1 MSYSKIKSYA
11 KLNLALNIV
20 GKTNSLH
27 RIESIISFINLY
39 DLIKIKKIKSKKHV
53 IRFYGKFSKNIKKKN
68 TISKLLEILE
78 KKKILKNQKFQIIV
92 NKYIPNKAGLGG
104 GSMNAASI
112 LKFLMKKKIIRIKK
126 KEMVKISNLIGSDV
140 ILGLNQKNAIL
151 NSKKEIR
158 YFNNIKKFYPLIV
171 KPNFGCSTKKIY
183 KNVRNFSKS
192 SLNNKFIENISLKKI
207 KLLKND
213 LEKVAKSKYPKIEKL
228 LNFMKNLKDNE
239 FVRMTGSGSAVIAYF
254 KTKNASLNATKV
266 IKKKYKNYWCIISK
280 TI

>member
-1 MSYSKIKSYA
+1 MIKSYA
-11 KLNLALNIV
+11 KINLSLNVL
-20 GKTNSLH
+20 GKLKSNYH
-27 RIESIISFINLY
+27 RIETIVSFINLCDEIY
-39 DLIKIKKIKSKKHV
+39 IKKINQKNHKTF
-53 IRFYGKFSKNIKKKN
+53 FYGKFSKGITSKN
-68 TISKLLEILE
+68 TINQVINLMDE
-78 KKKILKNQKFQIIV
+78 KDILKGK
-92 NKYIPNKAGLGG
+92 KYLIKIKKNIPQKAGLGG

-112 LKFLMKKKIIRIKK
+112 LKYFLSKKKNSTLNKNILKLSEK
-126 KEMVKISNLIGSDV
+126 VGSDV
-140 ILGLNQKNAIL
+140 KFGLKTSSSVQFKNQ
-151 NSKKEIR
+151 S
-158 YFNNIKKFYPLIV
+158 IKKLRKKFELYTVIV
-171 KPNFGCSTKKIY
+171 KPNFGCSTKLIY

-192 SLNNKFIENISLKKI
+192 SLNNKFIKNISLKKI

>member
-1 MSYSKIKSYA
+1 MIKSYA
-11 KLNLALNIV
+11 KINLSLNVL
-20 GKTNSLH
+20 GKLKSNYH
-27 RIESIISFINLY
+27 RIETIVSFINLY
-39 DLIKIKKIKSKKHV
+39 DEIYIKKINQKNHKTF
-53 IRFYGKFSKNIKKKN
+53 FYGKFSKGITSKN
-68 TISKLLEILE
+68 TINQVINLMDE
-78 KKKILKNQKFQIIV
+78 KDILKGK
-92 NKYIPNKAGLGG
+92 KYLIKIKKNIPQKAGLGG

-112 LKFLMKKKIIRIKK
+112 LKYFLSKKKNSTLNKYILKLSEK
-126 KEMVKISNLIGSDV
+126 VGSDV
-140 ILGLNQKNAIL
+140 KFGLKTSSSVQLKNQ
-151 NSKKEIR
+151 S
-158 YFNNIKKFYPLIV
+158 IKKLRKKFELYTVIV
-171 KPNFGCSTKKIY
+171 KPNFGCSTKLIY

>member
-1 MSYSKIKSYA
+1 MIKSYA
-11 KLNLALNIV
+11 KINLSLNVL
-20 GKTNSLH
+20 GKLKSNYH
-27 RIESIISFINLY
+27 RIETIVSFINLCDEIY
-39 DLIKIKKIKSKKHV
+39 IKKINQKNHKTL
-53 IRFYGKFSKNIKKKN
+53 FYGKFSKGITSKN
-68 TISKLLEILE
+68 TINQVINLMDE
-78 KKKILKNQKFQIIV
+78 KDILKGK
-92 NKYIPNKAGLGG
+92 KYLIKIKKNIPQKAGLGG

-112 LKFLMKKKIIRIKK
+112 LKYFLSKKKNSTLNKYILKLSEK
-126 KEMVKISNLIGSDV
+126 VGSDV
-140 ILGLNQKNAIL
+140 KFGLKTSSSVQLKNQ
-151 NSKKEIR
+151 S
-158 YFNNIKKFYPLIV
+158 IKKLRKKFELYTVIV
-171 KPNFGCSTKKIY
+171 KPNFGCSTKLIY

-192 SLNNKFIENISLKKI
+192 SLNNKFIKNISLKKI

>member
-1 MSYSKIKSYA
+1 MIKSYA
-11 KLNLALNIV
+11 KINLSLNVL
-20 GKTNSLH
+20 GKLKSNYH
-27 RIESIISFINLY
+27 RIETIVSFINLCDEIY
-39 DLIKIKKIKSKKHV
+39 IKKINQKNHKTL
-53 IRFYGKFSKNIKKKN
+53 FYGKFSKGITSKN
-68 TISKLLEILE
+68 TINQVINLMDE
-78 KKKILKNQKFQIIV
+78 KDILKGK
-92 NKYIPNKAGLGG
+92 KYLIKIKKNIPQKAGLGG

-112 LKFLMKKKIIRIKK
+112 LKYFLSKKKNSTLNKYILKLSEK
-126 KEMVKISNLIGSDV
+126 VGSDV
-140 ILGLNQKNAIL
+140 KFGLKTSSSVQLKNQ
-151 NSKKEIR
+151 S
-158 YFNNIKKFYPLIV
+158 IKKLRKKFELYTVIV
-171 KPNFGCSTKKIY
+171 KPNFGCSTKLIY

>member
-1 MSYSKIKSYA
+1 MIKSYA
-11 KLNLALNIV
+11 KINLSLNVL
-20 GKTNSLH
+20 GKLKSNYH
-27 RIESIISFINLY
+27 RIETIVSFINLY
-39 DLIKIKKIKSKKHV
+39 DEIYIKKINQKNHKTF
-53 IRFYGKFSKNIKKKN
+53 FYGKFSKGITSKN
-68 TISKLLEILE
+68 TINQVINLMDE
-78 KKKILKNQKFQIIV
+78 KDILKGK
-92 NKYIPNKAGLGG
+92 KYLIKIKKNIPQKAGLGG

-112 LKFLMKKKIIRIKK
+112 LKYFLSKKKNSTLNKNILKLSEK
-126 KEMVKISNLIGSDV
+126 VGSDV
-140 ILGLNQKNAIL
+140 KFGLKTSSSVQFKNQ
-151 NSKKEIR
+151 S
-158 YFNNIKKFYPLIV
+158 IKKLRKKFELYTVIV
-171 KPNFGCSTKKIY
+171 KPNFGCSTKLIY

-192 SLNNKFIENISLKKI
+192 SLNNKFIKNISLKKI